1 MCASFAKAISVVV
14 VEDEAELREE
24 VVDYLAD
31 NGLSVRAAATGAA
44 LDQLL
49 REEPADVIILDL
61 GLPTE
66 DGIAIAERLRAGRTP
81 AGIIM
86 MTARTRVEER
96 ILGYD
101 TGADIYLVKPVDFGE
116 LLAAIHAT
124 VRRIMLREAAPS
136 QAPTSRPAVDLSW
149 RLDTVGWR
157 LVAPSGAS
165 LRLTGAETQ
174 ALSCLAERPGEVV
187 SRDDIALRMGKRPDL
202 GEHRYVDQV
211 VSRLRRK
218 ISNELGWEAPIGSA
232 RGQGYY
238 FLSPVLKEKP

>member
-1 MCASFAKAISVVV
+1 MYASFAKAISVIV
-14 VEDEAELREE
+14 VEDEADLREE
-24 VVDYLAD
+24 VVDYLTD
-31 NGLSVRAAATGAA
+31 NGLSVRGVAAGAA
-44 LDQLL
+44 LDLVL
-49 REEPADVIILDL
+49 REAPADIVVLDL
-61 GLPTE
+61 GLPSE
-66 DGIAIAERLRAGRTP
+66 DGITIAERLRKRTP
-81 AGIIM
+81 PVGIIM

-124 VRRIMLREAAPS
+124 VRRAALRDP
-136 QAPTSRPAVDLSW
+136 APTDVPLGRPAGGLTW
-149 RLDTVGWR
+149 HLDTLGWR

-165 LRLTGAETQ
+165 LRLTRAETQ
-174 ALSCLAERPGEVV
+174 ALTCLTETPGEVV

-211 VSRLRRK
+211 ISRLRRK

-232 RGQGYY
+232 HGQGYY
-238 FLSPVLKEKP
+238 FLASVQKEEP